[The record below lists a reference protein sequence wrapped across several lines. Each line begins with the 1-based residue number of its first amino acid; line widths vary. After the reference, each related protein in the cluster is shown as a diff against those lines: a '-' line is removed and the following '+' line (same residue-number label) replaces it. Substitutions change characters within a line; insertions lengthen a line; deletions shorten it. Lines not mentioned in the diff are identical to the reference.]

1 MSGNLPK
8 QSETHSG
15 RVNAALCCGQDD
27 CADRWIPEKGNSVSG
42 KRQDIQIVVS
52 GGAVA
57 IFVSDLKRRV
67 QPVEIVD
74 VAGGIQN
81 REWSIVD
88 LGP

>member
-1 MSGNLPK
+1 MQTDGFLK
-8 QSETHSG
+8 
-15 RVNAALCCGQDD
+15 
-27 CADRWIPEKGNSVSG
+27 KGNSVSG

>member
-1 MSGNLPK
+1 M
-8 QSETHSG
+8 
-15 RVNAALCCGQDD
+15 RRFV
-27 CADRWIPEKGNSVSG
+27 ADKMIVQTDGFLKKGNSVSG